1 VARRYGI
8 KKGEPQVEKKEKPA
22 GKLGG
27 GKRPKGLEEL
37 RRYALEIGS
46 DRALVLPTR
55 DLVIRESA
63 RAKCYIPACKFY
75 GSSIMCP
82 PHNPLTPEV
91 TRKIA
96 ADHQYGIL
104 FQLDVPVEDFV
115 GEEWRKRHVPA
126 ELRHKEIVAKLEG
139 KAFYM
144 GFPRAMGFAAGE
156 CSLCLPG
163 KTCAVLEGAACAHPL
178 RARPAME
185 ACGFDVFAIAKK
197 AGWNLVPVGHSSTPQ
212 QVSCASLIGLVLV
225 D

>member
-1 VARRYGI
+1 MDKKKKPVA
-8 KKGEPQVEKKEKPA
+8 KSP
-22 GKLGG
+22 GKST
-27 GKRPKGLEEL
+27 KILEEL
-37 RRYALEIGS
+37 RRYALDLGS
-46 DRALVLPTR
+46 DRALVLRTGE
-55 DLVIRESA
+55 LVIRESA

-91 TRKIA
+91 TRKIV
-96 ADHQYGIL
+96 ADYRHAIL

-126 ELRHKEIVAKLEG
+126 ELRHKKIVAKLEG
-139 KAFYM
+139 KAFYL

-163 KTCAVLEGAACAHPL
+163 SRCAVLEGGSCVHPL

-185 ACGFDVFAIAKK
+185 ACGFDVFAIARKV
-197 AGWNLVPVGHSSTPQ
+197 GWDLVPVGHSSTLQ
-212 QVSCASLIGLVLV
+212 QVSCASLIGMVLV

>member
-1 VARRYGI
+1 
-8 KKGEPQVEKKEKPA
+8 VEKKKKPV
-22 GKLGG
+22 GKAGG
-27 GKRPKGLEEL
+27 GKHPKELEEL

-91 TRKIA
+91 TRAIA
-96 ADHQYGIL
+96 ADYQYAIL

-115 GEEWRKRHVPA
+115 GEEWRRRHVPA
-126 ELRHKEIVAKLEG
+126 ELLHKEIVAKLEG

-156 CSLCLPG
+156 CSLCLPA
-163 KTCAVLEGAACAHPL
+163 KACSVLEGGACAHPL

-185 ACGFDVFAIAKK
+185 ACGFDVFAIARK
-197 AGWNLVPVGHSSTPQ
+197 AGWKLVPVGHSSTPQ
-212 QVSCASLIGLVLV
+212 RVSCASLIGMVLV